1 MVEATVYCSIFLKEK
16 THAFVQELTR
26 NPDIPA
32 ELTEEVEKAIIGAI
46 DKYDRDNIVSL
57 KLSGASKYDIQ
68 KAQQKL

>member
-1 MVEATVYCSIFLKEK
+1 MYCSIFLREK
-16 THAFVQELTR
+16 SNAFVRELTR

-32 ELTEEVEKAIIGAI
+32 ELTGAVEKAIIGAI
-46 DKYDRDNIVSL
+46 DRYDRDNVTSL